1 MQELSIIDPSVWH
14 ICLSSTCS
22 QQNQCFQALLQVGH
36 CRNHDVPLDDIL
48 LESTVEWTSNTALD
62 SQWVPDEAITALLE
76 ICSQPAGTPAKESS
90 LATPP
95 QAQ

>member
-1 MQELSIIDPSVWH
+1 MSERPSNTFID
-14 ICLSSTCS
+14 
-22 QQNQCFQALLQVGH
+22 H
-36 CRNHDVPLDDIL
+36 CRNHDAPLDDRL

-62 SQWVPDEAITALLE
+62 SQWVPDEAIAALLE
-76 ICSQPAGTPAKESS
+76 ICAQPAGTATKESP